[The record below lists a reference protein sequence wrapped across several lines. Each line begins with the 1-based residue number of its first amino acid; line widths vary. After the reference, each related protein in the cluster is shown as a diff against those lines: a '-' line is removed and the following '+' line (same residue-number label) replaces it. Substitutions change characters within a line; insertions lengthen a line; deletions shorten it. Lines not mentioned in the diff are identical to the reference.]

1 MNREIAIFLLDSNGL
16 HDENWANTPTRKE
29 YMQKKKERKKE
40 RKRKTEEHEHKQKR
54 NHAIPIHQSI
64 KDAISPSNSF
74 AIYKK
79 KIRQVSSSIN
89 QIRLRVIPRILIGN
103 LPSRASIELIQD
115 ALGHS
120 VEQLLGV
127 DAEEVPGDV
136 EGFVDT
142 ACFVR
147 GLADEGAFEL
157 VEEFE
162 GELVLG
168 GEGFFSDDCLHG
180 GCFGLV
186 LVMYVLI
193 YVWGLGED

>member
-1 MNREIAIFLLDSNGL
+1 MV
-16 HDENWANTPTRKE
+16 
-29 YMQKKKERKKE
+29 YMTKTGQIRLQEKSICKKKKRKKE
-40 RKRKTEEHEHKQKR
+40 KEKPKNMNTNRKEITQFLFINQSRMPSHLL
-54 NHAIPIHQSI
+54 IHLLFI
-64 KDAISPSNSF
+64 
-74 AIYKK
+74 KK

-115 ALGHS
+115 ALGHP

-136 EGFVDT
+136 EGFLDS

-162 GELVLG
+162 GELVFG

>member
-29 YMQKKKERKKE
+29 YMQKKKRKKE
-40 RKRKTEEHEHKQKR
+40 KEKPKNMNTNRKEITQFLFINQSRMPSHLL
-54 NHAIPIHQSI
+54 IHLLFI
-64 KDAISPSNSF
+64 
-74 AIYKK
+74 KK

-115 ALGHS
+115 ALGHP

-136 EGFVDT
+136 EGFLDS

-162 GELVLG
+162 GELVFG